1 MMFCGE
7 CGYKNK
13 LDAKFCEEC
22 GKPLKA
28 EEKSE
33 IKTTPKKQKERKPMS
48 KQSKIIIIEQRSLF
62 RLYCTFYIVWE
73 RYHARAIKTIKYISH

>member
-33 IKTTPKKQKERKPMS
+33 IK
-48 KQSKIIIIEQRSLF
+48 
-62 RLYCTFYIVWE
+62 
-73 RYHARAIKTIKYISH
+73 